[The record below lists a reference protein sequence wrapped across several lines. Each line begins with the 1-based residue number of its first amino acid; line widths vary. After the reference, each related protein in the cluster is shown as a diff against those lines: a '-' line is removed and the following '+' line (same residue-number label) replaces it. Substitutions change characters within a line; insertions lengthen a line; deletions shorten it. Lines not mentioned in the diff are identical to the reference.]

1 VIHHI
6 TIEAFAHATEDPS
19 RVEKALR
26 LFVPEDHAIE
36 IHRTEGHFG
45 NPITIFTA
53 KLKGCRQCRTF
64 MDVLKSGL
72 PASELTM
79 LISQANQR
87 VDDSC
92 NFYIKLDKQSAY
104 DGAVRLTQRGDAILI
119 RMKIKAY
126 PAKRENAIKIVESL
140 LSDAQVL

>member
-1 VIHHI
+1 MIHHI
-6 TIEAFAHATEDPS
+6 TIKAFAHATEDPS

-26 LFVPEDHAIE
+26 LFVPEDHTIE
-36 IHRTEGHFG
+36 ICRTEGHFG

-53 KLKGCRQCRTF
+53 KLKRSQQCRAF
-64 MDVLKSGL
+64 MYVLKSGL
-72 PASELTM
+72 PSSELTM
-79 LISQANQR
+79 LINQANQR

-104 DGAVRLTQRGDAILI
+104 DGAVRMAQTEDAISI
-119 RMKIKAY
+119 RIKIKSY
-126 PAKRENAIKIVESL
+126 PTKRENTIKIVGSL

>member
-1 VIHHI
+1 MIHHI
-6 TIEAFAHATEDPS
+6 TIKAFAHATEDPS
-19 RVEKALR
+19 RVKKALQ
-26 LFVPEDHAIE
+26 LFIPEDHTVE
-36 IHRTEGHFG
+36 ICRTEGHFG

-53 KLKGCRQCRTF
+53 KLKRSRQCRAF

-72 PASELTM
+72 SASELTM
-79 LISQANQR
+79 LINQANQR

-104 DGAVRLTQRGDAILI
+104 DGAVRLAQTGDAISI
-119 RMKIKAY
+119 RIKIKAY